1 MNNYFSSDFTLG
13 ILGGGQ
19 LGKML
24 LYETRKYDIKTHV
37 LDPNPE
43 APCKISCNQFTEGSL
58 MDYDTVYN
66 FGKKVDVLTFEIEAV
81 NVEALEA
88 LEQEGKL
95 VYPSAKTLRKI
106 QNKGV
111 QKEFYKSNEIP
122 TAQFKRYE
130 TKQELTEAIVRKE
143 HSFPFVWK
151 SCEGGYDGKGVSVIR
166 DDEDLIPLPEVACI
180 AEEMIPFKNELAVI
194 VVRNPK
200 GEVKTYPVVE
210 MEFHPEA
217 NQVEYVIC
225 PARIEEHIA
234 DKARSVAKKVS
245 ETFEHVGILA
255 VELFQTKD
263 DEILVNEV
271 APRPHNSG
279 HFSIEG
285 SFTNQFE
292 QHLRAILNLTLG
304 STKSKVGSVMVN
316 LVGEEG
322 YTGQVYYENIESIM
336 SLNGVTPH
344 IYGKRETR
352 PFRKM
357 GHVTI
362 IDEDINEA
370 RQIAEK
376 VKQNIKVISK

>member
-1 MNNYFSSDFTLG
+1 MNNYFSSDFTIG

-24 LYETRKYDIKTHV
+24 LYETRKYDIRTHV
-37 LDPNPE
+37 LDPNPQ
-43 APCKISCNQFTEGSL
+43 APCKISCNKFTEGSL
-58 MDYDTVYN
+58 MDYETVYN
-66 FGKKVDVLTFEIEAV
+66 FGKQVDVLTFEIEAV
-81 NVEALEA
+81 NVEALET
-88 LEQEGKL
+88 LEKEGKT
-95 VYPSAKTLRKI
+95 VYPSAQTLRKI

-111 QKEFYKSNEIP
+111 QKEFYESNGIP

-130 TKQELTEAIVRKE
+130 TKQLLTEAIVRKE

-166 DDEDLIPLPEVACI
+166 DDEDLIPLPEVSCI

-200 GEVKTYPVVE
+200 GDVKTYPVVE

-225 PARIEEHIA
+225 PARIEKTIA
-234 DKARSVAKKVS
+234 DKARAVAKKVS
-245 ETFEHVGILA
+245 KSFEHVGILA
-255 VELFQTKD
+255 VELFQTHN

-322 YTGQVYYENIESIM
+322 YTGQVYYENIENIM

-370 RQIAEK
+370 RRVAEK
-376 VKQNIKVISK
+376 VK